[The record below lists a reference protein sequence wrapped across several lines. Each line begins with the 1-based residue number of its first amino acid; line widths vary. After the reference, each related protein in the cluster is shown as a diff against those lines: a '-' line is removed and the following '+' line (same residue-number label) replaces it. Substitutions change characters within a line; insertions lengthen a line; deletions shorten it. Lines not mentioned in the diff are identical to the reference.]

1 MFIEQS
7 ASRVRLARTLFVLA
21 GLLPCA
27 ALVAWAVLRQSDWHL
42 QLLRREGEQVLGL
55 PLEIGSV
62 EHLTPGAIRLRSCC
76 LRSPQGETL
85 VAIPVVDVELTP
97 TEVRLRLPRFE
108 CTPQEARTLAAI
120 ARAWLREPV
129 RFSRAWV
136 VDVDEFIFLAGS
148 ALAKAPQVRLPSAES
163 LAESKRSGLHIECVA
178 AGETRAVRLRRDQD
192 SPDEVRV
199 ISTLPPKAFQNFSGR
214 QNGLSEKCVL
224 QEPAIGSRAEPKED
238 SGSERLEISGAI
250 QEPLPLP
257 ILTALMGPSLGNHVA
272 SLGPHA
278 EVRGSINAVLT
289 DGTWHGDASGE
300 VQRIDLAA
308 TTLFLPHRVT
318 GQASLTIPRLTWEGS
333 RLQECQLEC
342 VVGSG
347 QMSMSL
353 LDACVVTLGCR
364 GGTGYRSLSQQA
376 MRDFDSMACCVR
388 IDPHGFE
395 LRARPDRSGSLLR
408 SHGLSLLDEPSRTI
422 STEKVAWI
430 FSAPGTVTVPATD
443 MSAWLI
449 SVLPVPASRF

>member
-7 ASRVRLARTLFVLA
+7 AGRVRLARTLFVLA
-21 GLLPCA
+21 GLLPFA
-27 ALVAWAVLRQSDWHL
+27 ALVAWAVLRHSDWHL
-42 QLLRREGEQVLGL
+42 QILRREGEQVLGL

-76 LRSPQGETL
+76 LRSPSGETL
-85 VAIPVVDVELTP
+85 VAIPLVDVELTP

-120 ARAWLREPV
+120 ARAWLQEPV

-136 VDVDEFIFLAGS
+136 IDVDEFSFHSGSPLAR
-148 ALAKAPQVRLPSAES
+148 AQQVRLPSGES
-163 LAESKRSGLHIECVA
+163 LAEPRRSGLHIECVA
-178 AGETRAVRLRRDQD
+178 AGETRAVRLRRDQN
-192 SPDEVRV
+192 STDEVRV
-199 ISTLPPKAFQNFSGR
+199 ISTLLPKVSQHYAGSEDKSSENF
-214 QNGLSEKCVL
+214 VL
-224 QEPAIGSRAEPKED
+224 QEPVSGSQMEAEKD

-257 ILTALMGPSLGNHVA
+257 ILTALMGPALGNRFA
-272 SLGPHA
+272 SLSPQA
-278 EVRGSINAVLT
+278 EVRGSMEAVFT
-289 DGTWHGDASGE
+289 EGQWHGAASGE

-308 TTLFLPHRVT
+308 ATLFLPYRVT
-318 GQASLTIPRLTWEGS
+318 GQASLAIPCLAWEGS
-333 RLQECQLEC
+333 RLKECQLEW

-364 GGTGYRSLSQQA
+364 AGVAYRSLSQQA

-388 IDPHGFE
+388 IDPHGLE
-395 LRARPDRSGSLLR
+395 VRAAPDRSGSLLK
-408 SHGLSLLDEPSRTI
+408 SQGLSLLDEPSRTVA
-422 STEKVAWI
+422 TEKVAWI
-430 FSAPGTVTVPATD
+430 FSAPGTVTVPASE

-449 SVLPVPASRF
+449 SVLPVPITRF